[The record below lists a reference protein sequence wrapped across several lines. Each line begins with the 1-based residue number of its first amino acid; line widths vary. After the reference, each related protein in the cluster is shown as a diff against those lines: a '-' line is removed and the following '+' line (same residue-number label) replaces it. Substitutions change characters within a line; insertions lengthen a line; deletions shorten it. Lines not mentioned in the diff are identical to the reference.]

1 MNSFLIPD
9 RLLEIRETYPD
20 AKSFRDIASSGDKK
34 LRCFLAR
41 LWLTEGIPYAFK
53 NAPGLYEVVRDWIST
68 EINKKLK
75 EFGQEENIIN
85 PKYISL
91 TGSGRLGQSLTPEK
105 LGKEF
110 KENSSDLDLF
120 IVSRPL
126 FEIIKDEFYKW
137 SEDYKNNII
146 TPEELKCSKRHWDD
160 NSLRCPNNIN
170 KGFLNSNRIPNHH
183 RYKYT
188 FHINKILKKLI
199 SNLLETDEAPK
210 IEKSSIRYYRSW
222 DDCINQIS
230 LNLRQ

>member
-91 TGSGRLGQSLTPEK
+91 TGSGRLGQSLAPEK
-105 LGKEF
+105 LGKKFNED
-110 KENSSDLDLF
+110 SSDLDLF
-120 IVSRPL
+120 IVSSHL
-126 FEIIKDEFYKW
+126 FKIIVDEFYIW
-137 SEDYKNNII
+137 SEDYKNNLIN
-146 TPEELKCSKRHWDD
+146 PEKLGCLKSHWDD
-160 NSLRCPNNIN
+160 NSSRCPKNIN

-188 FHINKILKKLI
+188 FHINKILKELI
-199 SNLLETDEAPK
+199 SNLSETDGAPK